1 MRDKKSNYMMYLT
14 GGLVGAIVGVF
25 AAYLLDKNDAFEE
38 EGTGISRKKISKLG
52 FSTIS
57 MLWSLID
64 KGKSLH

>member
-14 GGLVGAIVGVF
+14 GGLIGAVVGIL
-25 AAYLLDKNDAFEE
+25 AAYLLDKNDVFEG
-38 EGTGISRKKISKLG
+38 EGAGISRKKISKLG
-52 FSTIS
+52 LSTIS